1 MSGAQMAAGAAH
13 DPANRDYTQIVVA
26 ENIIAVTRTLSSY
39 AASRRPVPSEAEGI
53 PILLSSVRDLLA
65 GIEEEIWWTHL
76 DSNQGP
82 LACEL

>member
-39 AASRRPVPSEAEGI
+39 APSRRPVPSEAEEI
-53 PILLSSVRDLLA
+53 PILILFRA
-65 GIEEEIWWTHL
+65 RFAYRY
-76 DSNQGP
+76 QGGNLVDAP
-82 LACEL
+82 GLEPGTSCM